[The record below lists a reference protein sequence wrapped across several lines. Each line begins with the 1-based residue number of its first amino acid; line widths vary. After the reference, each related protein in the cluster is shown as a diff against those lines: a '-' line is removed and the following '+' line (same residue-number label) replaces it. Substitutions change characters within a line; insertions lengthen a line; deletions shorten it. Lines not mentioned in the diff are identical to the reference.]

1 MDKMK
6 RAATDQKSQDKRP
19 TIRTVAKE
27 AGVSVSTVSR
37 VMNGSAK
44 VDDDKIQL
52 VQNAISRLNYQ
63 PDAAARK
70 LSHKKN
76 ALVGLNISS
85 NSTLKP
91 YDIIFREHFYPELQA
106 QRLQLEHIAN
116 DANGLPSESADVM
129 VLMELQ
135 RNDPRIAYLHKNKT
149 PFVVVGHAEGER
161 WAAPNDYD
169 GGRQAAQHLL
179 DLGHRDMLFVANSPD
194 QQDFSPSAM
203 RNDFSKQRFRGFAN
217 TLAKYDVALK
227 DGCILNGG
235 NDSLSAFLAVRN
247 AIKSGLIFT
256 AVFATSDELALG
268 VIAALNDVGLNVPN
282 DVSVVGF
289 DDLLN
294 KADELTTVH
303 QEIKQVA
310 AATVQLIKEALADDP
325 IRHIEIPVQLIE
337 RETCGRKTK

>member
-1 MDKMK
+1 MTKAKAD
-6 RAATDQKSQDKRP
+6 TNKRP

-44 VDDDKIQL
+44 VDEDKKQL
-52 VQNAISRLNYQ
+52 VQKAIERLNYQ

-76 ALVGLNISS
+76 ASVGLNISGNGS
-85 NSTLKP
+85 LKP
-91 YDIIFREHFYPELQA
+91 YDIIFREHFYSELQSH
-106 QRLQLEHIAN
+106 RLQLEHIPN
-116 DANGLPSESADVM
+116 DENGLPSESADVI

-135 RNDPRIAYLHKNKT
+135 RNDPRIAYLHKKKT

-179 DLGHRDMLFVANSPD
+179 DLGHREMLFVANSPSH
-194 QQDFSPSAM
+194 QEFSPSSM

-217 TLAKYDVALK
+217 TLAKYDIGLK
-227 DGCILNGG
+227 SDCILNGG

-247 AIKSGLIFT
+247 AIKSGIVFT

-268 VIAALNDVGLNVPN
+268 AVAALNDVGMNVPS
-282 DVSVVGF
+282 DVSVIGF
-289 DDLLN
+289 DDLFN
-294 KADELTTVH
+294 KADQLTTVH
-303 QEIKQVA
+303 QDIQQIAV
-310 AATVQLIKEALADDP
+310 ATVKLVEEALADDP
-325 IRHIEIPVQLIE
+325 IRHIEIPVQLVE
-337 RETCGRKTK
+337 RASCGQKK